1 MDHDI
6 PNGQSIWRVW
16 RALLDESNNLALS
29 HLRASETQQRMC
41 RDLKP
46 LKLQRIAVGKRVFEQ
61 LRTLQGDLAACV
73 QEMVKSHK
81 VYAEEEKQA
90 QETRLKAMATEE
102 KIRRRSTDIFHSM
115 AQLHRNYEKL
125 IIRRQAYDARS
136 ATARNE
142 YLFQLAAINA
152 HLKHY
157 FTKDVPSLV
166 KTLDGELFE
175 KLSEV
180 LSTLSQ
186 HEAEMC
192 ALTRERFQRVFRD
205 ASQITRSYAWES
217 FLRACPLFDK
227 AVQYQ
232 FEPMEGD
239 EITLLRSPDAKE
251 ASLEQIA
258 RKLARR
264 LVLRERRIASYEN
277 ELKTLQT
284 GCANPHNNSQAVP
297 GGPDSENQEELL
309 SFNQEYVEHKVEE
322 IQFAIRREEI
332 ERVKIEACL
341 GLLRN
346 SAVEVKQFVA
356 EARAAADAAVSAA
369 LAQQLR
375 ETDGGLISD
384 LRVTSHLSDRP
395 TGEGSSDS
403 VSSSIDN
410 QRIFSR
416 HYTTPRGSRSNTL
429 GAGYIARGHT
439 RTESSYSIR
448 ANTLGSDK
456 WTSAAP
462 RPATIGQA
470 SNRKPGNG
478 TVTPNRT
485 TAWGSLRAI
494 NSASHDYQNVEPT
507 PRAQDDLSMDK
518 TRTQHGSL
526 GRREHKSNDA
536 LVNESL
542 DLEVLW
548 SDHGRLQQA
557 SVLHEFRAKRPD
569 ELDLVMHETV
579 VLLDPAGSSGWVKVR
594 SLIDGNEGLVPLN
607 YLRLHQPQ
615 LRSRSQLETD
625 NEDEVEA
632 SQLDDKEVP
641 NTSTAAVIP
650 PKIVNASPYEN
661 IVAPPPRVEE
671 EVIKHSKSHLPSY
684 GTKGNSGLHQNS
696 IPTASGDQ
704 LKSINVGH
712 PTIPTT
718 SATPDIKKP
727 GKHLPIP
734 GSFVRTLIEFEGNHP
749 DELHFFPGSV
759 IRVLGRAPVP
769 DCATDKSNSD
779 EQSPLNRLNNSITSG
794 VDDGWWEGEL
804 LVPSSNSLT
813 TQQYTRIRGVFPSM
827 LIHPMSSED
836 AEPWKL
842 VWKNSVPNQP
852 ELNGNECDANS
863 DRKTVSSGL
872 QTERTDQDDT
882 IRCTLKTTPVSNT
895 DGPDAP
901 HSDGEYIQLK
911 SEQLTNSRP
920 VEHGHSPQVL
930 TRAMLQQAA
939 HDEPEDELPIAE
951 V

>member
-1 MDHDI
+1 MTSRQCFSLVRHPAPTSSVISKSSLKSRRQVYMAAFNVRTLKQARPQAALDLTLDLLGIDAPKPLTQLKNIHNEHFTKLHNKSTSETDLLDDI
-6 PNGQSIWRVW
+6 RPNGQSIWRVW

-29 HLRASETQQRMC
+29 HLRASETQQRIC

-284 GCANPHNNSQAVP
+284 GSANPHNNSQAVP
-297 GGPDSENQEELL
+297 GSPDSENQEELL

-416 HYTTPRGSRSNTL
+416 HYATPRGSRSNTL
-429 GAGYIARGHT
+429 GAGYLTRGHT
-439 RTESSYSIR
+439 PTSFQLGGDLSI
-448 ANTLGSDK
+448 
-456 WTSAAP
+456 AP
-462 RPATIGQA
+462 RLSEAFSPFWKATRMLAEFGTLRIISDVPALYGM
-470 SNRKPGNG
+470 
-478 TVTPNRT
+478 
-485 TAWGSLRAI
+485 TAMPIRSL
-494 NSASHDYQNVEPT
+494 
-507 PRAQDDLSMDK
+507 
-518 TRTQHGSL
+518 
-526 GRREHKSNDA
+526 
-536 LVNESL
+536 L
-542 DLEVLW
+542 DL
-548 SDHGRLQQA
+548 DTGA
-557 SVLHEFRAKRPD
+557 NI
-569 ELDLVMHETV
+569 
-579 VLLDPAGSSGWVKVR
+579 LL
-594 SLIDGNEGLVPLN
+594 N
-607 YLRLHQPQ
+607 
-615 LRSRSQLETD
+615 
-625 NEDEVEA
+625 
-632 SQLDDKEVP
+632 
-641 NTSTAAVIP
+641 
-650 PKIVNASPYEN
+650 
-661 IVAPPPRVEE
+661 
-671 EVIKHSKSHLPSY
+671 
-684 GTKGNSGLHQNS
+684 
-696 IPTASGDQ
+696 
-704 LKSINVGH
+704 
-712 PTIPTT
+712 
-718 SATPDIKKP
+718 
-727 GKHLPIP
+727 
-734 GSFVRTLIEFEGNHP
+734 
-749 DELHFFPGSV
+749 
-759 IRVLGRAPVP
+759 
-769 DCATDKSNSD
+769 
-779 EQSPLNRLNNSITSG
+779 
-794 VDDGWWEGEL
+794 
-804 LVPSSNSLT
+804 
-813 TQQYTRIRGVFPSM
+813 
-827 LIHPMSSED
+827 
-836 AEPWKL
+836 
-842 VWKNSVPNQP
+842 
-852 ELNGNECDANS
+852 
-863 DRKTVSSGL
+863 
-872 QTERTDQDDT
+872 
-882 IRCTLKTTPVSNT
+882 
-895 DGPDAP
+895 
-901 HSDGEYIQLK
+901 
-911 SEQLTNSRP
+911 
-920 VEHGHSPQVL
+920 
-930 TRAMLQQAA
+930 
-939 HDEPEDELPIAE
+939 
-951 V
+951 

>member
-1 MDHDI
+1 MKVD
-6 PNGQSIWRVW
+6 GTE
-16 RALLDESNNLALS
+16 L
-29 HLRASETQQRMC
+29 
-41 RDLKP
+41 P
-46 LKLQRIAVGKRVFEQ
+46 LKC
-61 LRTLQGDLAACV
+61 T
-73 QEMVKSHK
+73 
-81 VYAEEEKQA
+81 
-90 QETRLKAMATEE
+90 
-102 KIRRRSTDIFHSM
+102 
-115 AQLHRNYEKL
+115 
-125 IIRRQAYDARS
+125 
-136 ATARNE
+136 
-142 YLFQLAAINA
+142 
-152 HLKHY
+152 
-157 FTKDVPSLV
+157 
-166 KTLDGELFE
+166 
-175 KLSEV
+175 
-180 LSTLSQ
+180 
-186 HEAEMC
+186 
-192 ALTRERFQRVFRD
+192 
-205 ASQITRSYAWES
+205 
-217 FLRACPLFDK
+217 
-227 AVQYQ
+227 
-232 FEPMEGD
+232 
-239 EITLLRSPDAKE
+239 
-251 ASLEQIA
+251 
-258 RKLARR
+258 
-264 LVLRERRIASYEN
+264 
-277 ELKTLQT
+277 
-284 GCANPHNNSQAVP
+284 
-297 GGPDSENQEELL
+297 DSENQEELL

-403 VSSSIDN
+403 VSSSVDN

-416 HYTTPRGSRSNTL
+416 HYATPHGSRSNTI
-429 GAGYIARGHT
+429 GAGYLARGHT
-439 RTESSYSIR
+439 HTESSYSIR

-470 SNRKPGNG
+470 SSRKPGNG

-507 PRAQDDLSMDK
+507 LRAHDDLSMDK

-542 DLEVLW
+542 DLELLW

-615 LRSRSQLETD
+615 IRSRSQLETD

-632 SQLDDKEVP
+632 SQLDDKAVP
-641 NTSTAAVIP
+641 NTSTAADMP
-650 PKIVNASPYEN
+650 PKIANASPYEN
-661 IVAPPPRVEE
+661 IVAAPPHVEE

-684 GTKGNSGLHQNS
+684 GTKRNSGLHQNS
-696 IPTASGDQ
+696 IPTASSDQ
-704 LKSINVGH
+704 FQSINAGH
-712 PTIPTT
+712 GTLPTT
-718 SATPDIKKP
+718 PATPDVKKP

-749 DELHFFPGSV
+749 DELHFSPGSV

-769 DCATDKSNSD
+769 DGATDTSSPD
-779 EQSPLNRLNNSITSG
+779 ELSPLNRLNNSITSG

-804 LVPSSNSLT
+804 LVPSSNSAA

-836 AEPWKL
+836 AEPWEL

-852 ELNGNECDANS
+852 ELNGDANS
-863 DRKTVSSGL
+863 DQKTLSSGL

-882 IRCTLKTTPVSNT
+882 IRCTLITTPVSKT
-895 DGPDAP
+895 DRPDTS
-901 HSDGEYIQLK
+901 HSDGDYIQLK
-911 SEQLTNSRP
+911 SEQLINSRP
-920 VEHGHSPQVL
+920 VEHGHSPQIL

-939 HDEPEDELPIAE
+939 NDELEDE
-951 V
+951 